1 MYRSNSNNVKRTQ
14 RSSTE
19 MIKLQDE
26 VKRSD
31 RTLLEVTEFQ
41 LSLLFEFHINF
52 LQIALLRL
60 TQNILS
66 FNIKVKSSNVEGK
79 YTNLSICPFYYKK
92 ILIPDIKLHS
102 RLQIIPLNIV
112 ITFIILALHCIFFLC
127 SSFSYLTS
135 FRCMT
140 ALSRLFRSLSFLL

>member
-14 RSSTE
+14 RPSTE

-60 TQNILS
+60 T
-66 FNIKVKSSNVEGK
+66 
-79 YTNLSICPFYYKK
+79 
-92 ILIPDIKLHS
+92 
-102 RLQIIPLNIV
+102 
-112 ITFIILALHCIFFLC
+112 
-127 SSFSYLTS
+127 
-135 FRCMT
+135 
-140 ALSRLFRSLSFLL
+140 

>member
-41 LSLLFEFHINF
+41 LSLLSEFHINF
-52 LQIALLRL
+52 LEIALLRL
-60 TQNILS
+60 T
-66 FNIKVKSSNVEGK
+66 
-79 YTNLSICPFYYKK
+79 
-92 ILIPDIKLHS
+92 
-102 RLQIIPLNIV
+102 
-112 ITFIILALHCIFFLC
+112 
-127 SSFSYLTS
+127 
-135 FRCMT
+135 
-140 ALSRLFRSLSFLL
+140 